1 MIGRPSRNSKFEVST
16 KSADYDWAYRS
27 EELIKFFGGDPV
39 PDTDSV
45 SIFHFPDH
53 YGIGDLRRFINLL
66 AFPVPSP
73 ASFHDSWQNDSCLQG
88 VEIRNILAAIRQTF
102 GFES

>member
-1 MIGRPSRNSKFEVST
+1 MIGRPSHNTKFEVST

-53 YGIGDLRRFINLL
+53 YGIGDLRRFISISDTVTSHFSRLL
-66 AFPVPSP
+66 AK
-73 ASFHDSWQNDSCLQG
+73 
-88 VEIRNILAAIRQTF
+88 
-102 GFES
+102 